1 MKKAYVVQMEAPL
14 GLRKGKMHFQID
26 GQKVNGKFEILG
38 SVHDFKGTVDEQ
50 GKLEITGCM
59 QSGKRTISY
68 IGYGVMKD
76 ADIEMELVEKENRYP
91 VKGCLYAL
99 IREDEK
105 KDEEI
110 L

>member
-14 GLRKGKMHFQID
+14 GLRKGKMYFWID

-38 SVHDFKGTVDEQ
+38 SSHDFCGTLDKQ

-59 QSGKRTISY
+59 QSGTRQISY
-68 IGYGVMKD
+68 VGYGVMKD
-76 ADIEMELVEKENRYP
+76 TELDLELVEKENRYP